1 MISSLFNYSENFN
14 PEDVVLEH
22 ARARGVEVGAN
33 DISVG
38 TGVFLQQLAHL
49 LSAQSVVEVGTGS
62 GVGSL
67 YLLRGMIDSG
77 TLTSI
82 DDEVEHARIAKMA
95 FYEAEIEAARFR
107 LITNPVM
114 DVLSKLTDRAYD
126 LVILRHDPIDLTY
139 TIDEAHRILRSGGVL
154 VIDSFFGGGK
164 VPDPAQRDPK
174 TIALREAG
182 KRIKTN
188 RDHWQSSLLPVGD
201 GLLIA
206 TKLQQDS
213 LMSKPARIFR
223 RKPNQLAFLDD
234 LEESASKKRTL
245 PTASIVV
252 LALVAG
258 LLGGILGGDATK
270 GLISSGV
277 NLVSST
283 STIERSPDSI
293 AGIAARVLPSVV
305 SIETMSTD
313 GGASGSGFVID
324 PNGYLLT
331 NNHVVADAMTIKVI
345 LNDGR
350 EYVAKILGR
359 DESYDL
365 AVLKIQATGLKA
377 LQFGDS
383 DKVQV
388 GDSVIAFGSPLG
400 LSGTVTQGIIS
411 AKDRPVTAGDSNSA
425 TSFISALQ
433 TDAAINP
440 GNSGGPLVDATGA
453 VVGVNSAIASLGSS
467 LGSQSGSIGLGFAI
481 PINQARK
488 TADQLIKDGKATY
501 PVIGVSVDMN
511 YTGSGALI
519 AKTSSAIMAGGP
531 AAKAGLRAG
540 DLITAIDGMKINT
553 PEELIVEIR
562 THNVGDEVT
571 VTYIRGKQSRTAKLI
586 LIAGK

>member
-1 MISSLFNYSENFN
+1 
-14 PEDVVLEH
+14 
-22 ARARGVEVGAN
+22 
-33 DISVG
+33 
-38 TGVFLQQLAHL
+38 
-49 LSAQSVVEVGTGS
+49 
-62 GVGSL
+62 
-67 YLLRGMIDSG
+67 
-77 TLTSI
+77 
-82 DDEVEHARIAKMA
+82 
-95 FYEAEIEAARFR
+95 
-107 LITNPVM
+107 
-114 DVLSKLTDRAYD
+114 
-126 LVILRHDPIDLTY
+126 
-139 TIDEAHRILRSGGVL
+139 
-154 VIDSFFGGGK
+154 
-164 VPDPAQRDPK
+164 
-174 TIALREAG
+174 
-182 KRIKTN
+182 
-188 RDHWQSSLLPVGD
+188 
-201 GLLIA
+201 
-206 TKLQQDS
+206 
-213 LMSKPARIFR
+213 MSKPARIFR
-223 RKPNQLAFLDD
+223 RKPNQLAFLEN
-234 LEESASKKRTL
+234 LEESSSKKRSL

-305 SIETMSTD
+305 SIETMSRS
-313 GGASGSGFVID
+313 GGGSGSGFVID

-350 EYVAKILGR
+350 EYAAKVLGR

-365 AVLKIQATGLKA
+365 AVLKIKATGLKA

-411 AKDRPVTAGDSNSA
+411 AKDRPVTAGDDDSS

-453 VVGVNSAIASLGSS
+453 VIGVNSAIASLGSS
-467 LGSQSGSIGLGFAI
+467 LGGQSGSIGLGFAI

-488 TADQLIKDGKATY
+488 TADQLIRDGKATY
-501 PVIGVSVDMN
+501 PVIGVSIDMN
-511 YTGSGALI
+511 YSGGGALI
-519 AKTSSAIMAGGP
+519 AKTSSAILAGGP

-540 DLITAIDGMKINT
+540 DLITEIDGIKINT
-553 PEELIVEIR
+553 PEELIVQIR
-562 THNVGDEVT
+562 TNDVGDEVT
-571 VTYIRGKQSRTAKLI
+571 ITYIRGNQSRTAKLI
-586 LIAGK
+586 LIAGN

>member
-1 MISSLFNYSENFN
+1 
-14 PEDVVLEH
+14 
-22 ARARGVEVGAN
+22 
-33 DISVG
+33 
-38 TGVFLQQLAHL
+38 
-49 LSAQSVVEVGTGS
+49 
-62 GVGSL
+62 
-67 YLLRGMIDSG
+67 
-77 TLTSI
+77 
-82 DDEVEHARIAKMA
+82 
-95 FYEAEIEAARFR
+95 
-107 LITNPVM
+107 
-114 DVLSKLTDRAYD
+114 
-126 LVILRHDPIDLTY
+126 
-139 TIDEAHRILRSGGVL
+139 
-154 VIDSFFGGGK
+154 
-164 VPDPAQRDPK
+164 
-174 TIALREAG
+174 
-182 KRIKTN
+182 
-188 RDHWQSSLLPVGD
+188 
-201 GLLIA
+201 
-206 TKLQQDS
+206 
-213 LMSKPARIFR
+213 MSKPARIFR
-223 RKPNQLAFLDD
+223 RKPNQLVFLED
-234 LEESASKKRTL
+234 LEINASQKRNL

-270 GLISSGV
+270 GLILSGV

-283 STIERSPDSI
+283 STIQRSPDSV

-305 SIETMSTD
+305 SIETMSKD
-313 GGASGSGFVID
+313 GGGSGSGFVID
-324 PNGYLLT
+324 TNGYLLT

-350 EYVAKILGR
+350 EYAAKILGR

-365 AVLKIQATGLKA
+365 AVLKIKTTGLKA

-383 DKVQV
+383 SKVQV

-411 AKDRPVTAGDSNSA
+411 AKDRPVTAGDENSS

-440 GNSGGPLVDATGA
+440 GNSGGPLVDATGS
-453 VVGVNSAIASLGSS
+453 VIGVNSAIASLGSAF
-467 LGSQSGSIGLGFAI
+467 GSQSGSIGLGFAI

-501 PVIGVSVDMN
+501 PIIGVSVDMN
-511 YTGSGALI
+511 YNGGGALI
-519 AKTSSAIMAGGP
+519 SKSASAILAGGP

-540 DLITAIDGMKINT
+540 DLITEIDGLKINS

-571 VTYIRGKQSRTAKLI
+571 ITYLRGKESRTAKLI

>member
-1 MISSLFNYSENFN
+1 M
-14 PEDVVLEH
+14 
-22 ARARGVEVGAN
+22 
-33 DISVG
+33 
-38 TGVFLQQLAHL
+38 
-49 LSAQSVVEVGTGS
+49 
-62 GVGSL
+62 
-67 YLLRGMIDSG
+67 
-77 TLTSI
+77 
-82 DDEVEHARIAKMA
+82 
-95 FYEAEIEAARFR
+95 
-107 LITNPVM
+107 PV
-114 DVLSKLTDRAYD
+114 R
-126 LVILRHDPIDLTY
+126 
-139 TIDEAHRILRSGGVL
+139 
-154 VIDSFFGGGK
+154 
-164 VPDPAQRDPK
+164 
-174 TIALREAG
+174 
-182 KRIKTN
+182 
-188 RDHWQSSLLPVGD
+188 
-201 GLLIA
+201 
-206 TKLQQDS
+206 
-213 LMSKPARIFR
+213 KPGRIFR
-223 RKPNQLAFLDD
+223 RKPNQLIFLED
-234 LEESASKKRTL
+234 LESSAGNKRTM

-283 STIERSPDSI
+283 STIERSPDSV

-305 SIETMSTD
+305 SIETMSKD
-313 GGASGSGFVID
+313 GGGSGSGFVID

-331 NNHVVADAMTIKVI
+331 NNHVVADALTIKVI

-350 EYVAKILGR
+350 EFAAKILGR

-365 AVLKIQATGLKA
+365 AVLKIKVTGLKA

-411 AKDRPVTAGDSNSA
+411 AKDRPVTAGDENSS

-453 VVGVNSAIASLGSS
+453 VIGVNSAIASLGSS
-467 LGSQSGSIGLGFAI
+467 LGSQTGSIGLGFAI

-488 TADQLIKDGKATY
+488 TADQLIRDGKATY
-501 PVIGVSVDMN
+501 PVIGVLVDMN
-511 YTGSGALI
+511 STSGGALI
-519 AKTSSAIMAGGP
+519 SDKASAILAGGP
-531 AAKAGLRAG
+531 AAKAGLKPG
-540 DLITAIDGMKINT
+540 DLITAIDGIKINT
-553 PEELIVEIR
+553 PEELIIQIR

-571 VTYIRGKQSRTAKLI
+571 ITYLRGKTIGTAKLI

>member
-1 MISSLFNYSENFN
+1 
-14 PEDVVLEH
+14 
-22 ARARGVEVGAN
+22 
-33 DISVG
+33 
-38 TGVFLQQLAHL
+38 
-49 LSAQSVVEVGTGS
+49 
-62 GVGSL
+62 
-67 YLLRGMIDSG
+67 
-77 TLTSI
+77 
-82 DDEVEHARIAKMA
+82 
-95 FYEAEIEAARFR
+95 
-107 LITNPVM
+107 
-114 DVLSKLTDRAYD
+114 
-126 LVILRHDPIDLTY
+126 
-139 TIDEAHRILRSGGVL
+139 
-154 VIDSFFGGGK
+154 
-164 VPDPAQRDPK
+164 
-174 TIALREAG
+174 
-182 KRIKTN
+182 
-188 RDHWQSSLLPVGD
+188 
-201 GLLIA
+201 
-206 TKLQQDS
+206 
-213 LMSKPARIFR
+213 MSKPARIFR
-223 RKPNQLAFLDD
+223 RKPNQLLFLED
-234 LEESASKKRTL
+234 LELNTSKKRNL

-283 STIERSPDSI
+283 STIERSPDSV

-305 SIETMSTD
+305 SIETMSKD
-313 GGASGSGFVID
+313 GGGSGSGFVID

-331 NNHVVADAMTIKVI
+331 NNHVVADAITIKVI

-350 EYVAKILGR
+350 EYAAKILGR

-365 AVLKIQATGLKA
+365 AVLKIKTTGLKA

-383 DKVQV
+383 NKVQV

-411 AKDRPVTAGDSNSA
+411 AKDRPVTAGDENSS

-453 VVGVNSAIASLGSS
+453 VIGVNSAIASLGSA

-488 TADQLIKDGKATY
+488 TADQLIRDGKATY

-511 YTGSGALI
+511 YSGGGALI
-519 AKTSSAIMAGGP
+519 AETSSAILAGGP
-531 AAKAGLRAG
+531 AAKAGLRPG
-540 DLITAIDGMKINT
+540 DLITEIDGLKINS

-571 VTYIRGKQSRTAKLI
+571 ITYLRGKESRTAKLI

>member
-1 MISSLFNYSENFN
+1 
-14 PEDVVLEH
+14 
-22 ARARGVEVGAN
+22 
-33 DISVG
+33 
-38 TGVFLQQLAHL
+38 
-49 LSAQSVVEVGTGS
+49 
-62 GVGSL
+62 
-67 YLLRGMIDSG
+67 
-77 TLTSI
+77 
-82 DDEVEHARIAKMA
+82 
-95 FYEAEIEAARFR
+95 
-107 LITNPVM
+107 
-114 DVLSKLTDRAYD
+114 
-126 LVILRHDPIDLTY
+126 
-139 TIDEAHRILRSGGVL
+139 
-154 VIDSFFGGGK
+154 
-164 VPDPAQRDPK
+164 
-174 TIALREAG
+174 
-182 KRIKTN
+182 
-188 RDHWQSSLLPVGD
+188 
-201 GLLIA
+201 
-206 TKLQQDS
+206 
-213 LMSKPARIFR
+213 MSKPARIFR
-223 RKPNQLAFLDD
+223 RKPNQLVFLED
-234 LEESASKKRTL
+234 LEINASKKRNL

-283 STIERSPDSI
+283 STIERSPDSV

-305 SIETMSTD
+305 SIETMSKD
-313 GGASGSGFVID
+313 GGGSGSGFVID

-331 NNHVVADAMTIKVI
+331 NNHVVADAITIKVI

-350 EYVAKILGR
+350 EYAAKILGR

-365 AVLKIQATGLKA
+365 AVLKIKTTGLKA

-383 DKVQV
+383 SKVQV

-411 AKDRPVTAGDSNSA
+411 AKDRPVTAGDENSS

-453 VVGVNSAIASLGSS
+453 VIGVNSAIASLGSA
-467 LGSQSGSIGLGFAI
+467 LGSRSGSIGLGFAI

-488 TADQLIKDGKATY
+488 TADQLIRDGKATY

-511 YTGSGALI
+511 YSGGGALI
-519 AKTSSAIMAGGP
+519 AETSSAILAGGP
-531 AAKAGLRAG
+531 AAKAGLRPG
-540 DLITAIDGMKINT
+540 DLITEIDGLKINS

-571 VTYIRGKQSRTAKLI
+571 ITYLRGKESRTAKLI

>member
-1 MISSLFNYSENFN
+1 MISNLFDYSENFN
-14 PEDVVLEH
+14 PEDLVLEH

-82 DDEVEHARIAKMA
+82 DDEIEHARIAKMA
-95 FYEAEIEAARFR
+95 FYEEEIEPARFR

-206 TKLQQDS
+206 TKLQEDS

-223 RKPNQLAFLDD
+223 RKPNQLIFLED
-234 LEESASKKRTL
+234 LEQNAGKKRTL

-283 STIERSPDSI
+283 STIERSPDSV

-305 SIETMSTD
+305 SIETMSKD
-313 GGASGSGFVID
+313 GGGSGSGFVID

-377 LQFGDS
+377 LQFGNS

-411 AKDRPVTAGDSNSA
+411 AKNRPVTAGDENSS
-425 TSFISALQ
+425 TSFISAIQ

-453 VVGVNSAIASLGSS
+453 VIGVNSAIASLGSS

-488 TADQLIKDGKATY
+488 TADQLINDGKATY
-501 PVIGVSVDMN
+501 PVIGVAVDMN
-511 YTGSGALI
+511 YSGGGALI

-540 DLITAIDGMKINT
+540 DLITKVDDMKINT

-571 VTYIRGKQSRTAKLI
+571 ITYLRGKTSYQTNLI

>member
-1 MISSLFNYSENFN
+1 
-14 PEDVVLEH
+14 
-22 ARARGVEVGAN
+22 
-33 DISVG
+33 
-38 TGVFLQQLAHL
+38 
-49 LSAQSVVEVGTGS
+49 
-62 GVGSL
+62 
-67 YLLRGMIDSG
+67 
-77 TLTSI
+77 
-82 DDEVEHARIAKMA
+82 
-95 FYEAEIEAARFR
+95 
-107 LITNPVM
+107 
-114 DVLSKLTDRAYD
+114 
-126 LVILRHDPIDLTY
+126 
-139 TIDEAHRILRSGGVL
+139 
-154 VIDSFFGGGK
+154 
-164 VPDPAQRDPK
+164 
-174 TIALREAG
+174 
-182 KRIKTN
+182 
-188 RDHWQSSLLPVGD
+188 
-201 GLLIA
+201 
-206 TKLQQDS
+206 
-213 LMSKPARIFR
+213 MSKPARIFR
-223 RKPNQLAFLDD
+223 RKPNQLVFLED
-234 LEESASKKRTL
+234 LEINASKKRNL

-270 GLISSGV
+270 GLILSGV

-283 STIERSPDSI
+283 STIERSPDSV

-305 SIETMSTD
+305 SIETMSKD
-313 GGASGSGFVID
+313 GGGSGSGFVID
-324 PNGYLLT
+324 TNGYLLT
-331 NNHVVADAMTIKVI
+331 NNHVVADALTIKVI

-365 AVLKIQATGLKA
+365 AVLKIKTTGLKA

-383 DKVQV
+383 NKVQV

-411 AKDRPVTAGDSNSA
+411 AKDRPVTAGDENSS

-453 VVGVNSAIASLGSS
+453 VIGVNSAIASLGSA

-488 TADQLIKDGKATY
+488 TADQLIRDGKATY
-501 PVIGVSVDMN
+501 PVIGVLVDMN
-511 YTGSGALI
+511 YSGGALI
-519 AKTSSAIMAGGP
+519 SKSASAILAGGP

-540 DLITAIDGMKINT
+540 DLITEIDGMKINT

-571 VTYIRGKQSRTAKLI
+571 ITYIRGKESRTAKLI